1 MQAVSKV
8 ETLGGNVN
16 TRARIETGL
25 KIKGLRTI
33 ATFTAVAALAGA
45 AVIPAGAASSSG
57 KTAKITIG
65 IAAITEQSPVVLQM
79 IATDVQCAKLLGF
92 KVVTL
97 NANGDPAQMA
107 QIMSALVNQN
117 VSAIIDIAIN
127 PALAA
132 SAFSAAKQKHIP
144 IIAEAA
150 PLIDPQHLAAATFAP
165 SDAKMGQLLA
175 AQIKLDYP
183 SGGKALS
190 LNASALL
197 AIVIRYQTLAHELAG
212 AVNVAATH
220 EVDLANAV
228 SDTQTAVADALHA
241 NPAIN
246 MVWGL
251 QDFEFTTALQTI
263 ATQHLGNVG
272 VFSFYLDPQDFD
284 ALRAAKAAGNTQP
297 MAVADS
303 PVWDSGWYAFDAIV
317 NKLVLHKKN
326 WITNI
331 KIHPFPYTLITPDN
345 VQATGNVYNYPSYQ
359 PFFVKL
365 WKKEG
370 VKVKG

>member
-1 MQAVSKV
+1 MRTKF
-8 ETLGGNVN
+8 LL
-16 TRARIETGL
+16 GL
-25 KIKGLRTI
+25 KKKGFRTI
-33 ATFTAVAALAGA
+33 ATMTAAAALAGA
-45 AVIPAGAASSSG
+45 AVIPAGAAASAG
-57 KTAKITIG
+57 KTAKVTIG

-127 PALAA
+127 PSLAPA
-132 SAFSAAKQKHIP
+132 AFAAAKQKHIP

-150 PLIDPQHLAAATFAP
+150 PLVDPTHLAAATFAP
-165 SDAKMGQLLA
+165 SDAKMAQMLA

-183 SGGKALS
+183 QGGKALS

-212 AVNVAATH
+212 VVSVAATH

-241 NPAIN
+241 NPSIN

-251 QDFEFTTALQTI
+251 QDFEFTTAIQTI
-263 ATQHLGNVG
+263 ATQNLGNVG
-272 VFSFYLDPQDFD
+272 VFSFYLDPQDFGV
-284 ALRAAKAAGNTQP
+284 LRAAKAAGNKQL

-326 WITNI
+326 WVTNVN
-331 KIHPFPYTLITPDN
+331 IHPFPYTLITPDN
-345 VQATGNVYNYPSYQ
+345 VQATGNVYKYQSYQ
-359 PFFVKL
+359 PFFVKR
-365 WKKEG
+365 WKSEG